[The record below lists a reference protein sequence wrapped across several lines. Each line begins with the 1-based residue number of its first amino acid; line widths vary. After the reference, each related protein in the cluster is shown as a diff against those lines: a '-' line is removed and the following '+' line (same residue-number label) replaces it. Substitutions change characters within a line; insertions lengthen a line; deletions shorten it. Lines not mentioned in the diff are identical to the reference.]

1 MKQARRHDDIL
12 AAARALVTDAGYSAT
27 TMEAIAARA
36 GVGKPTL
43 YRWWPNRAALV
54 HEALVADLAA
64 APVTDLRGFV
74 AGVLGF
80 FDRPL
85 VRRAWLG
92 AVAELA
98 DDPAALAAAHQA
110 FLRPAARELQAVLAG
125 SAADARL
132 VLDVVIGAGIAG
144 LVVPGAR
151 RSRASRIDALTALLT
166 AATDTARP

>member
-1 MKQARRHDDIL
+1 
-12 AAARALVTDAGYSAT
+12 
-27 TMEAIAARA
+27 
-36 GVGKPTL
+36 
-43 YRWWPNRAALV
+43 
-54 HEALVADLAA
+54 
-64 APVTDLRGFV
+64 
-74 AGVLGF
+74 
-80 FDRPL
+80 
-85 VRRAWLG
+85 
-92 AVAELA
+92 
-98 DDPAALAAAHQA
+98 